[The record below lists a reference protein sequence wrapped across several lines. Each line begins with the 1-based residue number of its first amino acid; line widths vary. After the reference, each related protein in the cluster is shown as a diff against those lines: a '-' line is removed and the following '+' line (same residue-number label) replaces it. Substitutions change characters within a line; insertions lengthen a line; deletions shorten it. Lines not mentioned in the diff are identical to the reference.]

1 MQLSDWSVLLLLLK
15 IVSYLAIAALAGC
28 LLMRLLNNESTTP
41 DTQLSCFNRY
51 LKRWQITLVMVGF
64 IGAILQI
71 PIEAGAMAES
81 GFAGMIDPFMLD
93 IIWQSV
99 IGEQV
104 SMRVPAFIIALF
116 AVCTWRP
123 HSNSANVANFVI
135 TLFALIILTYSFTLT
150 GHSAEKS
157 LLIKSI
163 LTLHLIAIA
172 SWIGSLWPLY
182 KSCQLLS
189 LNTIKHLMERFGQL
203 AIIIIAVLLISGI
216 TLLWQYLNSFSVLF
230 TSNYG
235 QLIMLKLLL
244 VSAMLLLGAWHK
256 LRLVPQITQQHH
268 VVTLKRSISVEMLI
282 AVCVLLT
289 TSVFT
294 TLVGP
299 PV

>member
-15 IVSYLAIAALAGC
+15 LASYLAIAALAGT
-28 LLMRLLNNESTTP
+28 LLMRLLNNESTTT
-41 DTQLSCFNRY
+41 DTQLTCFFRY
-51 LKRWQITLVMVGF
+51 LKRWQITFVMVGF
-64 IGAILQI
+64 LGAILQI

-81 GFAGMIDPFMLD
+81 GFSGMIDPFMLD

-104 SMRVPAFIIALF
+104 SIRIPAFIVALF
-116 AVCTWRP
+116 AVYTWRA
-123 HSNSANVANFVI
+123 HSNSTNVPNFVI
-135 TLFALIILTYSFTLT
+135 TLLALATLTYSFTLT
-150 GHSAEKS
+150 GHSAEKD
-157 LLIKSI
+157 LLIKST
-163 LTLHLIAIA
+163 LTLHLITIA
-172 SWIGSLWPLY
+172 SWVGALWPLY

-189 LNTIKHLMERFGQL
+189 LNTVKHVMERFGQL

-216 TLLWQYLNSFSVLF
+216 TLLWQYLNSFSELF

-256 LRLVPQITQQHH
+256 LRLVPQITHQYHI
-268 VVTLKRSISVEMLI
+268 VTLKRSISVEMVI